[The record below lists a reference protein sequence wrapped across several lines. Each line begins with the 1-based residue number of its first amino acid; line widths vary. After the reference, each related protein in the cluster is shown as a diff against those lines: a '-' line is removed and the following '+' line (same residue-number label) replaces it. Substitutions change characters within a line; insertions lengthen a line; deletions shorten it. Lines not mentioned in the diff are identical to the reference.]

1 MSGDHSPPPQSRFRA
16 VLTPAVKERTLLDH
30 PCSFLTRVA
39 CATTAFSFLFAVVA
53 FAANPVPTVTAP
65 VHPQAVVPGSGA
77 LTLTVYG
84 ANFVSGAVVNWNGKP
99 RSTTFVSARELQAK
113 ILAADVAKPTAG
125 YITVTNPAPG
135 GGPSSSSY
143 TIVEVHTPTKTV
155 VPGQP
160 VSYQLGGDLIW
171 FLTTGDFYNHHRLD
185 LLAGGGTGKVY
196 LMESKGDGTFP
207 HTSVVGHGYFV
218 ARCNWPKSL
227 AVGDFNNDGKL
238 DYLFSA
244 GVPQQTASIQMR
256 LGNGK
261 GQFQTS
267 WRFGKYQGCPDFAVG
282 DFNGDGNL
290 DFAAVGPDF
299 GVQIFLGNGD
309 GTFQLGATYG
319 NLPGAFN
326 PAVADFNRDGKLNLL
341 VDTTSDGLQILL
353 GNGDGTFQNP
363 RIIVK
368 RRPKE
373 TGLGCGYG
381 VSFVVD
387 DFNSDGKIDVAYC
400 SLAYAQI
407 GVVLGNGDGT
417 FQEPVYYHAGT
428 TDCIWPFATGDFNSD
443 GNTDF
448 IDWYCT
454 NPPFKSH
461 FATLLGNGNGT
472 LQKQTAVFLPGL
484 IEDVGI
490 VAGDWNSDGLLDFV
504 MIPGA
509 SGVEVYNQ
517 K

>member
-1 MSGDHSPPPQSRFRA
+1 M
-16 VLTPAVKERTLLDH
+16 TTL
-30 PCSFLTRVA
+30 V
-39 CATTAFSFLFAVVA
+39 FLFAA
-53 FAANPVPTVTAP
+53 SALAANPVPTVTAP

-84 ANFVSGAVVNWNGKP
+84 ANFVSGVVVNWNGRP
-99 RSTTFVSARELQAK
+99 RSTTFVSARELRAK
-113 ILAADVAKPTAG
+113 ILASDVAKPTAG

-143 TIVEVHTPTKTV
+143 AIVEVHTPTKTV

-160 VSYQLGGDLIW
+160 ISYPLGGDLIW
-171 FLTTGDFYNHHRLD
+171 FLTTGDFYNHHRPD
-185 LLAGGGTGKVY
+185 LLAGGGTGNVY

-207 HTSVVGHGYFV
+207 HTSVVGHDYFAAV
-218 ARCNWPKSL
+218 CDWPMSL
-227 AVGDFNNDGKL
+227 AVGDFNNDGNL
-238 DYLFSA
+238 DFLFSA
-244 GVPQQTASIQMR
+244 GKYRQTASIHVR

-261 GQFQTS
+261 GKFQTS
-267 WRFGKYQGCPDFAVG
+267 WRFGKYMGCPDFAVG
-282 DFNGDGNL
+282 DFNEDGNL
-290 DFAAVGPDF
+290 DFAALADSEVH
-299 GVQIFLGNGD
+299 VFLGNGD
-309 GTFQLGATYG
+309 GTFQQGATYS
-319 NLPGAFN
+319 NLPAVSS
-326 PAVADFNRDGKLNLL
+326 PVVADFNGDGKLDL
-341 VDTTSDGLQILL
+341 VVESGAGVSLLL

-363 RIIVK
+363 QTIL
-368 RRPKE
+368 PE
-373 TGLGCGYG
+373 AEGCGYG
-381 VSFVVD
+381 VPMVAN
-387 DFNSDGKIDVAYC
+387 DFNGDGKIDVAYC

-417 FQEPVYYHAGT
+417 FQKPVYYHAGT

-461 FATLLGNGNGT
+461 FATLLGKGNGT